1 MGSKETGAIP
11 PISNMLPS
19 KIKRNGDQIM
29 VRAFP
34 VVVVV
39 EVAGVEVGEQQ
50 TQQSVILKELD
61 TVWESLTRA
70 FSLGKNALGRF

>member
-19 KIKRNGDQIM
+19 KIKRNGGQIM

-34 VVVVV
+34 VGV
-39 EVAGVEVGEQQ
+39 GVEVGGVGAGEQQ
-50 TQQSVILKELD
+50 TEQSVILKELD

-70 FSLGKNALGRF
+70 FSLGRNALGQF